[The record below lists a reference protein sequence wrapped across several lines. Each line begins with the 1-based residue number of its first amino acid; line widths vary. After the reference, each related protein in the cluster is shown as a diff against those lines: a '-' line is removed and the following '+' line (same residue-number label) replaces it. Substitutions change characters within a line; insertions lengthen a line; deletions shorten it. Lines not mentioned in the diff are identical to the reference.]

1 MKLSTFTFIAL
12 FLSLCLISMVN
23 SSQINSLNS
32 NNEII
37 KRNDSSRK
45 LVKRCRRGCG
55 GGRSAN
61 KPGGGRK

>member
-45 LVKRCRRGCG
+45 GCG
-55 GGRSAN
+55 GGRTAN